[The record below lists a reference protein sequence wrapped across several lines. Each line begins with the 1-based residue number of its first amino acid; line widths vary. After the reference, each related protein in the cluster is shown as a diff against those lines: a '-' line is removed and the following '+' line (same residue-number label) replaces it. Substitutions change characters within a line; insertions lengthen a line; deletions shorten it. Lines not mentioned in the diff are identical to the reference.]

1 MSRKSSAV
9 WANSVIAV
17 AAVAGGLVLTNHFA
31 PGTSTTTGTPSAGS
45 TATATPALKSG
56 TATSDAVPYQYGQ
69 IQLTVTEKAGKIT
82 AIDTGT
88 SSATAGRDQAFPYLV
103 KDAISAQGTNFA
115 NLSGATYTT
124 DAFKQA
130 LTSAI
135 AKIG

>member
-1 MSRKSSAV
+1 MSRKSSAA

-17 AAVAGGLVLTNHFA
+17 VAVSGGLVLTNHYA
-31 PGTSTTTGTPSAGS
+31 PSTSTSAGSPSSGS

-69 IQLTVTEKAGKIT
+69 IQVTVTEKSGKIT

-88 SSATAGRDQAFPYLV
+88 SSATGGREQAFSYLV
-103 KDAISAQGTNFA
+103 KDAITANGTNFA

-130 LTSAI
+130 LTSAV